1 MKLTFFDYMKLYNNI
16 YAVVLIASMG
26 LAATSCS
33 DFLDEE
39 LKTKRNTVYLNTD
52 EGIANLATALYEN
65 LRYHFS
71 RENSVAFTQNGV
83 DEFTVGGDGSNAS
96 WNNYDGNY
104 GPTITGNST
113 NMYDLWDE
121 MFVGINNANLLIE
134 NATPKVQ
141 TNAKMLQYLGEA
153 YFLRGFNFYTLVAQ
167 YGGVPL
173 KLATSDVPQREF
185 ERASTEDTYAQCIS
199 DLEMAYELLPQKAEK
214 TGQMTKDAAAHFL
227 AKALLSR
234 ASERNDDWNTVYK
247 EQDLAD
253 CLKYAQEVIAHHT
266 LAPDYSDLWNYTGPD
281 GANEKLDEIILAA
294 QFNADKSANDA
305 NTYNQV
311 HLYYISVYKDLPYM
325 QRDVAGER
333 EYQRL
338 RTSYYTYDVYDKVND
353 SRFWKSFK
361 TKMAVNNMQKST
373 YYTNGD
379 LGVMY
384 VVNTP
389 GDTRYGSTRC
399 SDSVVYSKTGKT
411 IPTVFVAYPAG
422 SSRGDTPLFAY
433 TQFFPSLSKFIDGY
447 RTSKTDRTGTRD
459 GILARLGE
467 TYLIAAEALVRQ
479 HKYSEALVYINALR
493 DRAAYKNGEDRES
506 YVDGGA
512 AYKVGAP
519 GYANDGVNSYMAE
532 CSYYES
538 NGIAETTAATSL
550 HIADKDNLPAEDEEV
565 IRKLGYTSD
574 YDRMLCLVLNER
586 TRELCGE
593 MLRWQDLARTKTL
606 VKRVQAYN
614 PQAAANI
621 KDYMVLRPIPQ
632 TYLDGI
638 QRNGHALTSEEKQAE
653 QNPGW

>member
-1 MKLTFFDYMKLYNNI
+1 MKSYNNI
-16 YAVVLIASMG
+16 FAMTIFALIGIAAS
-26 LAATSCS
+26 SCS
-33 DFLDEE
+33 DFLNEE
-39 LKTKRNTVYLNTD
+39 LKTQRNTEYLNTD
-52 EGIANLATALYEN
+52 EGVADLSTALYEN

-71 RENSVAFTQNGV
+71 RENSVAYTENGV

-96 WNNYDGNY
+96 WNSYDGNY
-104 GPTITGNST
+104 GPTITSNST

-121 MFVGINNANLLIE
+121 MYVGINNANLLIR
-134 NATPKVQ
+134 NAT
-141 TNAKMLQYLGEA
+141 AKLEGNDKMKQYLGEG
-153 YFLRGFNFYTLVAQ
+153 YFLRGFNYYTLVSQ
-167 YGGVPL
+167 YGGVPVT
-173 KLATSDVPQREF
+173 LAPSNSPDREF
-185 ERASTEDTYAQCIS
+185 SRSSAEDCYKQIIS
-199 DLEMAYELLPQKAEK
+199 DLKQAYELLPQNAEK
-214 TGQMTKDAAAHFL
+214 TGQITKDAAAHFL

-234 ASERNDDWNTVYK
+234 ASERNDDWNSAYK
-247 EQDLAD
+247 EQDLSD
-253 CLKYAQEVIAHHT
+253 CLKYAQEVISHRT
-266 LAPDYSDLWNYTGPD
+266 LAQDYADLWNYTGPD
-281 GANEKLDEIILAA
+281 GANEMLNEIILAA
-294 QFNADKSANDA
+294 QFTADKST
-305 NTYNQV
+305 NTGNSYNQT
-311 HLYYISVYKDLPYM
+311 HLYYISIYKDLPYM
-325 QRDVAGER
+325 KRDIPGER

-361 TKMAVNNMQKST
+361 TKAAVNNKKSST
-373 YYTNGD
+373 YYVNGD

-384 VVNTP
+384 VINTP
-389 GDTRYGSTRC
+389 GDTRYASVR
-399 SDSVVYSKTGKT
+399 SNDSVVYNKTGKT

-422 SSRGDTPLFAY
+422 TKRGDNSLFAF

-447 RTSKTDRTGTRD
+447 RESVTDRVGTRD
-459 GILARLGE
+459 GIIARLGE

-479 HKYSEALVYINALR
+479 GRYNEALTYINTLR
-493 DRAAYKNGEDRES
+493 ARAAYKEGEDRS
-506 YVDGGA
+506 AHVDGGA
-512 AYKVGAP
+512 AYKQGAP
-519 GYANDGVNSYMAE
+519 GYKDNGENSYMSE

-538 NGIAETTAATSL
+538 NGIAETTSATDL
-550 HIADKDNLPAEDEEV
+550 HISSINNLPAEDEEV

-593 MLRWQDLARTKTL
+593 FLRWQDLARTKTL

-638 QRNGHALTSEEKQAE
+638 QKNGHALTPEEKQAE